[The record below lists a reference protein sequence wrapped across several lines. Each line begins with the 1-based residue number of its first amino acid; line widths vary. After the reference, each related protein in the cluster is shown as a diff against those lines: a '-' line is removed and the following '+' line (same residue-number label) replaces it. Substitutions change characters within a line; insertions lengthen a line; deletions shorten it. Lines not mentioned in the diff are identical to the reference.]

1 MNHGAHS
8 SIRQSGH
15 FAIELIEF
23 ASVWIQC
30 ELFFVVHPKHTH
42 TNVYMWK
49 RNIFFVY
56 AGNEAKENLRNF
68 RCAFVVRCICRI
80 EGKSSKKKRIRFI
93 IGSFCF
99 QSKQQQTKFH
109 QSNLLVTYT
118 EKALLHAPS
127 SDGQELSRVCA
138 YKKRTHKK
146 SSMPMIYF
154 GMLYT
159 FSSRISVV
167 SAEANEFMRFS
178 HQAKVNTNKS
188 SGRESERV
196 EKTSESH
203 HRTNELRTLVRWS
216 IAEIINSW
224 LETR

>member
-1 MNHGAHS
+1 MWTVFCRS
-8 SIRQSGH
+8 S
-15 FAIELIEF
+15 E
-23 ASVWIQC
+23 
-30 ELFFVVHPKHTH
+30 TH
-42 TNVYMWK
+42 KQKCNMWK
-49 RNIFFVY
+49 RNIFCVC

>member
-68 RCAFVVRCICRI
+68 RCAFVVRCICRM

-118 EKALLHAPS
+118 EKALLHA
-127 SDGQELSRVCA
+127 
-138 YKKRTHKK
+138 
-146 SSMPMIYF
+146 
-154 GMLYT
+154 
-159 FSSRISVV
+159 SSRSIIWWPRAV
-167 SAEANEFMRFS
+167 ACMCLQKE
-178 HQAKVNTNKS
+178 NTQKILNADDLFWDA
-188 SGRESERV
+188 V
-196 EKTSESH
+196 YFF
-203 HRTNELRTLVRWS
+203 L
-216 IAEIINSW
+216 
-224 LETR
+224 